1 MCMTF
6 KLPVAKDGTVVAAR
20 SMEFPMGMPTQL
32 AVLPADHAGTGSV
45 GDGGH
50 PKTWKATHGVV
61 GMGVFGHADW
71 LVDGI
76 NTAGVSAHLL
86 YMPGGYCSFRKPK
99 GDGSD
104 LSQLDLATGS
114 LNVMHMCLSLSY
126 LLAGPGAVAP
136 VSLVRYWVASAVSS
150 PWRRRPTR
158 RRRRSAKSPR
168 SRTAA
173 RRRRSRRRGSARR
186 R

>member
-50 PKTWKATHGVV
+50 PETWTAAHGVV

-86 YMPGGYCSFRKPK
+86 YMPGGY
-99 GDGSD
+99 
-104 LSQLDLATGS
+104 
-114 LNVMHMCLSLSY
+114 LSLIHISE
-126 LLAGPGAVAP
+126 
-136 VSLVRYWVASAVSS
+136 
-150 PWRRRPTR
+150 PTR
-158 RRRRSAKSPR
+158 RTPISYAVFCLKKKKNNQIP
-168 SRTAA
+168 TNL
-173 RRRRSRRRGSARR
+173 
-186 R
+186 